1 MQVLQVYKL
10 ASSEWQNSLLG
21 LRIIVEK
28 TSYQHQ
34 RPSSQVDFGGVF
46 GMHQPAPL
54 TTAFALTDTAWLE
67 GLALHFGGDYYG
79 LRPRRNT
86 LARGARPPLWR
97 RLLRTSL

>member
-34 RPSSQVDFGGVF
+34 RPSSQVDFDGIF
-46 GMHQPAPL
+46 GMHQPTPL
-54 TTAFALTDTAWLE
+54 PTAFALADTARFE
-67 GLALHFGGDYYG
+67 RPAFYFGGEYFD
-79 LRPRRNT
+79 LRPRRYSS
-86 LARGARPPLWR
+86 ARGARPPLR
-97 RLLRTSL
+97 RCLL

>member
-21 LRIIVEK
+21 LPIIAEK
-28 TSYQHQ
+28 TSYQHK

-54 TTAFALTDTAWLE
+54 TMTFALVDTARLE
-67 GLALHFGGDYYG
+67 GLPLHFGDDDFGFG
-79 LRPRRNT
+79 LRPR
-86 LARGARPPLWR
+86 
-97 RLLRTSL
+97 

>member
-34 RPSSQVDFGGVF
+34 RLSSQVDFGGVF
-46 GMHQPAPL
+46 SMHQPAPL
-54 TTAFALTDTAWLE
+54 TTAFALADNAWLE
-67 GLALHFGGDYYG
+67 GLAFYFDDDSYG
-79 LRPRRNT
+79 PRH
-86 LARGARPPLWR
+86 
-97 RLLRTSL
+97 SSV